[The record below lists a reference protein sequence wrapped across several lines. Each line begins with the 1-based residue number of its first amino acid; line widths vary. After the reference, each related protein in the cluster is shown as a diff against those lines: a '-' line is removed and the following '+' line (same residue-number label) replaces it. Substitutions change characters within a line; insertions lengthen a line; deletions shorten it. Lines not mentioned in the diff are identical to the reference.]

1 MIQPR
6 NVPLGIAIPQV
17 FLDQPVDMDLVQSFV
32 RRAEE
37 LGYESIWVQERMIGD
52 TPTLEGLSLLCYVAA
67 ITRKVRLGTSVVVAP
82 DHNPAHLAKQF
93 STLDNMSNG
102 RLTIGIGLGGRRQ
115 NAEVLGGATERRV
128 RYLTESLAVMKAMWE
143 QSEASYDGYFW
154 KLGGET
160 MEPKPVQKPHPP
172 VWFGG
177 RHPDALRRAVRL
189 GDGWMGAGSSSTEQF
204 KQHVSILHEHLEAS
218 GRDPNTF
225 PISKRVYIAL
235 DDDESRAE
243 GRLREW
249 FGRHYG
255 SADMGSQ
262 VSVRGSVAK
271 CAEGL
276 EEIVDG
282 GAQMLMLNPV
292 FDQMDHLE
300 ELRKM
305 FPLTVS

>member
-1 MIQPR
+1 MTQPP

-17 FLDQPVDMDLVQSFV
+17 FLDQPVDMALVQKHV
-32 RRAEE
+32 KRAEE
-37 LGYESIWVQERMIGD
+37 LDYDSLWVQERMMGD

-67 ITRKVRLGTSVVVAP
+67 ITQRIRLGTSVVVAP

-93 STLDNMSNG
+93 STLDNLSNG
-102 RLTIGIGLGGRRQ
+102 RLIIGIGLGGRLQ
-115 NAEVLGGATERRV
+115 QAKLMGGATERRV
-128 RYLTESLAVMKAMWE
+128 RYLVESLGVMKALWE
-143 QSEASYDGYFW
+143 QPKASYDGHFW
-154 KLGGET
+154 KLDGET

-204 KQHVSILHEHLEAS
+204 KQCVSILHEHLEAS
-218 GRDPNTF
+218 GRDPDTF

-235 DDDESRAE
+235 DDDEARAE

-262 VSVRGSVAK
+262 VSVRGSASR
-271 CAEGL
+271 CAEEL
-276 EEIVDG
+276 AEIVDG

-292 FDQMDHLE
+292 FDHMEHLE
-300 ELRKM
+300 EFRRM
-305 FPLTVS
+305 FPSPVS